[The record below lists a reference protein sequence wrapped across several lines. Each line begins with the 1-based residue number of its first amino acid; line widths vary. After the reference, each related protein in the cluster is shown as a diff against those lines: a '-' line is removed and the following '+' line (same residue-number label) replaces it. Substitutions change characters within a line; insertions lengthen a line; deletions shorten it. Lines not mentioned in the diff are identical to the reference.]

1 VDRRSSGLYA
11 AGTDV
16 TSASGHPSTGA
27 AGGTVGAMTSPFD
40 AARLDD
46 RVAVVTGAASGIG
59 AATCEVLAAAGAT
72 VVCGDVNPD
81 GLDETLER
89 VRAVDGTASGLTT
102 DVTVR
107 ADVQR
112 LVDRAVADFGRL
124 DAMCNVAGAM
134 FPGLIEDLDDD
145 TIDRGIDLNLK
156 GVLYGTQYAIRAMK
170 PFRRGSIVN
179 VSSAAIDEPYAGI
192 GVYAF
197 TKAAVAMLTMT
208 AALEAGEH
216 GIRVNAIAPG
226 ATLTP
231 FTTWRLHRPDGTLDQ
246 EAYDTF
252 VEQSKEQSPLRTLG
266 EPIDQALLI
275 HYLVSDAA
283 RFATGNIFRVNGGQT
298 MAW

>member
-1 VDRRSSGLYA
+1 MSN
-11 AGTDV
+11 
-16 TSASGHPSTGA
+16 
-27 AGGTVGAMTSPFD
+27 PFD
-40 AARLDD
+40 AYRLDD
-46 RVAVVTGAASGIG
+46 QVAVVTGAASGIG
-59 AATCEVLAAAGAT
+59 AATCEVLAAAGAR

-81 GLDETLER
+81 GLDATLEK
-89 VRAVDGTASGLTT
+89 VHDVGSTAIAVVT

-112 LVDRAVADFGRL
+112 LVDRAVSDFGRI

-156 GVLYGTQYAIRAMK
+156 GVLYGTQLAIRAMK
-170 PFRRGSIVN
+170 PFGRGSIVN

-197 TKAAVAMLTMT
+197 TKAAVSMLTMT

-246 EAYDTF
+246 EAYDAF
-252 VEQSKEQSPLRTLG
+252 VEQSKQQSPLHTLG

>member
-1 VDRRSSGLYA
+1 V
-11 AGTDV
+11 
-16 TSASGHPSTGA
+16 ASPL
-27 AGGTVGAMTSPFD
+27 D
-40 AARLDD
+40 AYRLDD

-72 VVCGDVNPD
+72 VVCGDVNPE
-81 GLDETLER
+81 GLKQTVAA
-89 VRAVDGTASGLTT
+89 VRDAGGDAVAASA

-107 ADVQR
+107 ADVEKLIGNTTAQ
-112 LVDRAVADFGRL
+112 FGRL
-124 DAMCNVAGAM
+124 DAVCNIAGAM
-134 FPGLIEDLDDD
+134 FPGLIEDLDDE

-170 PFRRGSIVN
+170 AFGKGSIVN
-179 VSSAAIDEPYAGI
+179 VSSTAIDAPYAGI

-197 TKAAVAMLTMT
+197 TKAAVAMLSMT

-226 ATLTP
+226 ATITP
-231 FTTWRLHRPDGTLDQ
+231 FTTWRLHKPDGTIDQ
-246 EAYDTF
+246 EAYDEF
-252 VEQSKEQSPLRTLG
+252 VEMARSQSPLHTMG
-266 EPIDQALLI
+266 EAVDQAHLI

-283 RFATGNIFRVNGGQT
+283 RLATGNIFRVNGGQS

>member
-1 VDRRSSGLYA
+1 
-11 AGTDV
+11 
-16 TSASGHPSTGA
+16 
-27 AGGTVGAMTSPFD
+27 MTNPFD
-40 AARLDD
+40 AYRLDD

-72 VVCGDVNPD
+72 VVCGDVNAD
-81 GLDETLER
+81 GLDTTVKR
-89 VRAVDGTASGLTT
+89 VADIGGDAIAVTT
-102 DVTVR
+102 DVTAR
-107 ADVQR
+107 ADVER
-112 LVDRAVADFGRL
+112 LVGTAVSEFGRI
-124 DAMCNVAGAM
+124 DAMCNIAGAM

-156 GVLYGTQYAIRAMK
+156 GVLYGTQYAVRAMK
-170 PFRRGSIVN
+170 PAGRGSIVN

-208 AALEAGEH
+208 AALEVGEH

-231 FTTWRLHRPDGTLDQ
+231 FTTWRLHKPDGTLDQ
-246 EAYDTF
+246 EAYDAF
-252 VEQSKEQSPLRTLG
+252 VEQSKEQSPLHALG

>member
-1 VDRRSSGLYA
+1 M
-11 AGTDV
+11 TD
-16 TSASGHPSTGA
+16 
-27 AGGTVGAMTSPFD
+27 MFD
-40 AARLDD
+40 AHRLDD

-59 AATCEVLAAAGAT
+59 ATTCEVLAAAGAT
-72 VVCGDVNPD
+72 IVCGDLNAE
-81 GLDETLER
+81 GLEATLER
-89 VRAVDGTASGLTT
+89 VREVGGRAIPVPT

-107 ADVQR
+107 SEVER
-112 LVDRAVADFGRL
+112 LVGTAMTEFGRI

-170 PFRRGSIVN
+170 PAGRGSIVN
-179 VSSAAIDEPYAGI
+179 VSSAAVDQPYVGI

-197 TKAAVAMLTMT
+197 TKAAVAMLSMT

-226 ATLTP
+226 MTLTP

-246 EAYDTF
+246 EAYDAF
-252 VEQSKEQSPLRTLG
+252 VEQSKEQSPLHVIG
-266 EPIDQALLI
+266 EPMDQALLI

-298 MAW
+298 MPW

>member
-1 VDRRSSGLYA
+1 MTELRQHQAFAR
-11 AGTDV
+11 
-16 TSASGHPSTGA
+16 GH
-27 AGGTVGAMTSPFD
+27 
-40 AARLDD
+40 
-46 RVAVVTGAASGIG
+46 VAVITGAASGIG
-59 AATCEVLAAAGAT
+59 AETCAVLAAAGAT
-72 VVCGDVNPD
+72 VVCGDVNPA
-81 GLDETLER
+81 GLDTTLER
-89 VRAVDGTASGLTT
+89 IRGVGGRGVAVAA

-107 ADVQR
+107 ADVER
-112 LVDRAVADFGRL
+112 LVDTAVGEFGRV
-124 DAMCNVAGAM
+124 DAMCNIAGAM

-170 PFRRGSIVN
+170 PAGRGSIVN
-179 VSSAAIDEPYAGI
+179 VSSAAIDQPYVGI

-231 FTTWRLHRPDGTLDQ
+231 FTTWRLHKPDGTLDQ
-246 EAYDTF
+246 EAYDVF
-252 VEQSKEQSPLRTLG
+252 VAQSKEQSPLGVLG
-266 EPIDQALLI
+266 EPDDQALLI

-298 MAW
+298 MVW

>member
-1 VDRRSSGLYA
+1 VDPATPDGRAPTSDCGGLTRS
-11 AGTDV
+11 AGTV
-16 TSASGHPSTGA
+16 C
-27 AGGTVGAMTSPFD
+27 AMNNLQD
-40 AARLDD
+40 ATRLDD

-59 AATCEVLAAAGAT
+59 AATCDALASAGAL
-72 VVCGDVNPD
+72 VVCGDVD
-81 GLDETLER
+81 TAGLEATRER
-89 VRAVDGTASGLTT
+89 VEAVGSRAVTVKT

-107 ADVQR
+107 ADVER
-112 LVDRAVADFGRL
+112 LVDRAVSEFGRI
-124 DAMCNVAGAM
+124 DAMCNIAGAM

-156 GVLYGTQYAIRAMK
+156 GVLYGTQCAIRAMK
-170 PFRRGSIVN
+170 PARRGSIVN

-192 GVYAF
+192 VVYAF

-216 GIRVNAIAPG
+216 GIRINAIAPG

-231 FTTWRLHRPDGTLDQ
+231 FTTWRLHGPDGTLDQ
-246 EAYDTF
+246 EAYDAF
-252 VEQSKEQSPLRTLG
+252 VEQAKEQSPLRTLG

-275 HYLVSDAA
+275 QYLVSDAS

>member
-1 VDRRSSGLYA
+1 MSN
-11 AGTDV
+11 
-16 TSASGHPSTGA
+16 
-27 AGGTVGAMTSPFD
+27 PFD
-40 AARLDD
+40 AGRLDD

-72 VVCGDVNPD
+72 VVCADLNAD
-81 GLDETLER
+81 GLASTLDK
-89 VRAVDGTASGLTT
+89 VSAAGGAGIAVTT

-112 LVDRAVADFGRL
+112 LVDTAVADLGRV
-124 DAMCNVAGAM
+124 DAMCNIAGAM

-156 GVLYGTQYAIRAMK
+156 GVLYGTQCAIRAMK
-170 PFRRGSIVN
+170 PAGRGSIVN
-179 VSSAAIDEPYAGI
+179 VSSAAIDKPYAGI

-246 EAYDTF
+246 EAYDAF